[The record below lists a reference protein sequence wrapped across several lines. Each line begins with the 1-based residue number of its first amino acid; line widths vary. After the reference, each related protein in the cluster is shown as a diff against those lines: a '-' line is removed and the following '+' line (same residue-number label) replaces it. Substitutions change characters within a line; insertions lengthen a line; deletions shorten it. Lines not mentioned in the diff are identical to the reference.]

1 MGAAH
6 ARVRRQPA
14 RQYSAGLKFNKN
26 KNSKTGMEMTG
37 VAQAATEDKKAD
49 KEADHHP
56 YYRPKDAATLILVD
70 RSAATPKVLVGKR
83 HDKVVFMPGKFVF
96 PGGRVDKSDNR
107 VPVAA
112 SIPKELEANLL
123 KGSPKITASRARSLA
138 VAAIRE
144 ACEETGLCL
153 GRRTDG
159 AAPKLDGPKLDG
171 PKLDGPKLD
180 GPKLDGPWKPFTDA
194 SLLPDPSGLFLIARA
209 ITPPGRIKR
218 FDTRFFTADAS
229 TITHRIEGVIHPDA
243 ELVEL
248 VWVELGSQPLADLH
262 PMTRNV
268 LGELEKRLA
277 TGPLRHDAPVPFFHF
292 YGGRMHKDVLGA

>member
-1 MGAAH
+1 
-6 ARVRRQPA
+6 
-14 RQYSAGLKFNKN
+14 
-26 KNSKTGMEMTG
+26 MTDT
-37 VAQAATEDKKAD
+37 AQAQQAEKPEE

-70 RSAATPKVLVGKR
+70 RAGAVPKVLVGRR

-96 PGGRVDKSDNR
+96 PGGRVDKTDHR

-112 SIPKELEANLL
+112 PITQELEANLF
-123 KGSPKITASRARSLA
+123 KGSPKISASRAKSLA
-138 VAAIRE
+138 IAAIRE

-159 AAPKLDGPKLDG
+159 AAPKLDGA
-171 PKLDGPKLD
+171 
-180 GPKLDGPWKPFTDA
+180 WKPFADA

-209 ITPPGRIKR
+209 ITPPGRVRR

-229 TITHRIEGVIHPDA
+229 TITHRVEGVVHADA

-262 PMTRNV
+262 PMTKNV
-268 LGELEKRLA
+268 LGELQKRLA
-277 TGPLRHDAPVPFFHF
+277 TGPLRHDAEVPFFHF
-292 YGGRMHKDVLGA
+292 YGGRMHRDVLGANA

>member
-1 MGAAH
+1 M
-6 ARVRRQPA
+6 
-14 RQYSAGLKFNKN
+14 ND
-26 KNSKTGMEMTG
+26 T
-37 VAQAATEDKKAD
+37 AQATQQKRQEKPEE

-70 RSAATPKVLVGKR
+70 RSSAAPKVLVGKR

-96 PGGRVDKSDNR
+96 PGGRVDKTDNR

-112 SIPKELEANLL
+112 PIPTALEENLL
-123 KGSPKITASRARSLA
+123 KGRPKIAASRARSLA

-153 GRRTDG
+153 GRKSNG
-159 AAPKLDGPKLDG
+159 ATPD
-171 PKLDGPKLD
+171 
-180 GPKLDGPWKPFTDA
+180 LDGPWKPFTEA
-194 SLLPDPSGLFLIARA
+194 GLLPDPSGLYLIARA
-209 ITPPGRIKR
+209 ITPPGRVRR

-229 TITHRIEGVIHPDA
+229 TIAHHVEGVIHADA

-248 VWVELGSQPLADLH
+248 VWVELGSKPLADLH

-268 LGELEKRLA
+268 LNELEKRLA
-277 TGPLRHDAPVPFFHF
+277 TGPLSHDAAVPFFHF
-292 YGGRMHKDVLGA
+292 YGGKMQKDVLGAQHS